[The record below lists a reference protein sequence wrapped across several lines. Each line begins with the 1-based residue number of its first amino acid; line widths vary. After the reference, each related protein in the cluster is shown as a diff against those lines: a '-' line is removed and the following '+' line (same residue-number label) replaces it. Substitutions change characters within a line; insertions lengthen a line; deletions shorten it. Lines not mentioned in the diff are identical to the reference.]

1 MSRTISVTRA
11 LAELKNLDDRIK
23 RDSTQAF
30 VMRTVGKDSQRK
42 IVSANLSVEEAER
55 QLKANLQSVQ
65 ALIQNR
71 QNLKGKIVMSNANT
85 QVTVGNRTMSIAE
98 AIELKQSVENQK
110 NLLAN
115 LRHQLT
121 SNTNEV
127 DRNNV
132 ALDEAISKLV
142 TTVYGADKAKITEDV
157 FKAVA
162 DPQKNAKEQTL
173 LDPNKVQDVIK
184 ALEAEVQSVE
194 TELNF
199 ILSESNART
208 NVIVDF

>member
-42 IVSANLSVEEAER
+42 IFSANISVEEAER
-55 QLKANLQSVQ
+55 QLRANLQSVQ

-85 QVTVGNRTMSIAE
+85 QVTVGSRTMSIAE

-110 NLLAN
+110 TLLAN

-127 DRNNV
+127 ERNNV
-132 ALDEAISKLV
+132 ALDEAIGKLV
-142 TTVYGADKAKITEDV
+142 TTVYGADKAKITEEV

-162 DPQKNAKEQTL
+162 EPQKNAKEQAL
-173 LDPNKVQDVIK
+173 LDPNKVQDVIRS
-184 ALEAEVQSVE
+184 LEAEVQSVE

-208 NVIVDF
+208 NVVVDF